1 MTVSERMQLTVLGTS
16 AMVPTKDRNHSAYL
30 LTHKTEGL
38 IMDCGEGT
46 QRQLKLAGIPPSKIT
61 RIMLS
66 HWHGDHTL
74 GLPGLLMTMSQSGYS
89 ETLQIYGPKG
99 TKQHLKS
106 MFEAFEFDM
115 RMRIEVHEV
124 GKDTLFETEELIV
137 TSLPLEHGI
146 PCIGFR
152 IEEKDRR
159 RINLAKTKKMGI
171 PEGPLLGKLQ
181 RGEEIIWKGKPV
193 HPKDTTELI
202 KGKIVALVT
211 DTSPCKNAHILAE
224 NADLLI
230 CEASYTSTLE
240 EKAEEY
246 THMTARQAGQLAS
259 QAGVKKL
266 CITHFSARYITTN
279 ELLEDARTAF
289 QETVA
294 AHDLMKIAL
303 DKV

>member
-1 MTVSERMQLTVLGTS
+1 MQLTILGTS
-16 AMVPTKDRNHSAYL
+16 AMVPTKDRNHSAAL
-30 LTHKTEGL
+30 LTHGTEGIL
-38 IMDCGEGT
+38 VDCGEGT
-46 QRQLKLAGIPPSKIT
+46 QRQLKLAGIPQSKIT
-61 RIMLS
+61 RILLS

-74 GLPGLLMTMSQSGYS
+74 GLPGMIMTMSQGGYG
-89 ETLQIYGPKG
+89 ETLHIYGPKG

-106 MFEAFEFDM
+106 MFEAFEFDL
-115 RMRIEVHEV
+115 RMHIEVHEV
-124 GKDTLFETEELIV
+124 GKDTLFETEELLV
-137 TSLPLEHGI
+137 KSMPLEHGV

-159 RINLAKTKKMGI
+159 RIDLAKIKKFGI

-181 RGEEIIWKGKPV
+181 RGEEAIWKGKPV
-193 HPKDTTELI
+193 HPKDTTYVV
-202 KGKIVALVT
+202 KGKIIAFVT

-266 CITHFSARYITTN
+266 IITHFSARYITTT

-289 QETVA
+289 HETIA

-303 DKV
+303 DKI